1 MLIIFFLSSIVIV
14 PSYWFWL
21 WVMNTSVYC
30 LVIERHS
37 ISDDL
42 LLATTSLYTKIRTR
56 CVLGFLPFQFDITI
70 SNRIIWIVWMAR
82 AQTVLQLYAL
92 TSFRNALLPIKF
104 AAAIIIMFFLFYCNF
119 LFYIYSMKK
128 QVAFVVVSLFFSLFL
143 FIISVCTSFLFKLN
157 SHFFLSSL
165 TSICGS
171 APVDDRM
178 RTRPIVVC
186 MRIANKQLF

>member
-1 MLIIFFLSSIVIV
+1 
-14 PSYWFWL
+14 
-21 WVMNTSVYC
+21 
-30 LVIERHS
+30 
-37 ISDDL
+37 
-42 LLATTSLYTKIRTR
+42 
-56 CVLGFLPFQFDITI
+56 
-70 SNRIIWIVWMAR
+70 MAR

-186 MRIANKQLF
+186 MRIANKQLFYFSCILLELNANIQILSAAIWKTLYIRMQN